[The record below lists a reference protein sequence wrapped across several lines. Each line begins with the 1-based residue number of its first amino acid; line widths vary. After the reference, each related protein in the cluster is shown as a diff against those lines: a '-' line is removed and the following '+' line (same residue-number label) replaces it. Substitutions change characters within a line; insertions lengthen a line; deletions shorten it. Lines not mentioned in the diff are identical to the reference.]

1 MESFS
6 NSEWVGLTMI
16 LFLLV
21 YSLWEADTPKKDILS
36 GQKSKLRMYRETI
49 LFLWL
54 PISGLLLTVLFCGTD
69 PSDIGIWWH
78 SGWTF
83 WAGMLMVTLF
93 AIYLCWHVLGI
104 RNDSEQRI
112 QLAEAMKAHS
122 WMMPAT
128 RKELNWFTC
137 GVSCSAG
144 ICEEILYRGFLL
156 GTLSPVTGMIGA
168 VVFSSIVFGLCH
180 IYQGWVNVI
189 RTSVIGIILSGIYLT
204 TNSLIIV
211 IVLHALVDIYG
222 GVIGYLAN
230 QSTRMDETGRQ
241 MRAAQWSQSDYQ
253 RNYLCDSLTTLYRVM
268 GAKLHPQKAGFNKAQ
283 TPAYPARQS

>member
-1 MESFS
+1 MESLS

-21 YSLWEADTPKKDILS
+21 YSLWEADAPKKDILS
-36 GQKSKLRMYRETI
+36 GKKSKLRLYRETV

-54 PISGLLLTVLFCGTD
+54 PTAGLLLTVLFSETD
-69 PSDIGIWWH
+69 PSAIGIWWH

-83 WAGMLMVTLF
+83 WAGILMVKLF
-93 AIYLCWHVLGI
+93 ALYLCWHVLSI
-104 RNDSEQRI
+104 RNDSEQRR

-122 WMMPAT
+122 WLMPAT
-128 RKELNWFTC
+128 RKEVNCFTF

-144 ICEEILYRGFLL
+144 ICEEILFRGFLL
-156 GTLSPVTGMIGA
+156 GTLSSVTGMIGA
-168 VVFSSIVFGLCH
+168 VVFSSIVFELCH
-180 IYQGWVNVI
+180 VYQGWVNVI

-204 TNSLIIV
+204 TDSLIIV

-230 QSTRMDETGRQ
+230 QSARMDETGRQ
-241 MRAAQWSQSDYQ
+241 MRAAQ
-253 RNYLCDSLTTLYRVM
+253 
-268 GAKLHPQKAGFNKAQ
+268 
-283 TPAYPARQS
+283 